1 MEYISFLADGLETW
15 SELASSSIQM
25 PELFLRSS
33 MVDLKPEVMRGGREE
48 EIAALLCEVGKRKVG
63 MRRGVRMPLTDE
75 INVQRRLDC
84 VVLSERVT
92 GSGMSSW

>member
-1 MEYISFLADGLETW
+1 MEYISFLADRLETW

-63 MRRGVRMPLTDE
+63 MRRGVDDWIPLTDE
-75 INVQRRLDC
+75 INGQRRLD
-84 VVLSERVT
+84 RVAV
-92 GSGMSSW
+92 